1 MPNEQNLIP
10 FDKRTESEQREIASK
25 GGKKSGEV
33 RRQQKTMREYA
44 KLLLGLD
51 ITDKR
56 KRNKLS
62 NMGVPDENLDNK
74 MLIIVALMNEAQT
87 GNVQA
92 CKELRS
98 LLDED
103 EDNSDKSI
111 TIADTIIEAY
121 QKRKEES
128 NDR

>member
-74 MLIIVALMNEAQT
+74 MLIIVALMNEAQS

-98 LLDED
+98 LLNED
-103 EDNSDKSI
+103 EDNGDKNSAVNI
-111 TIADTIIEAY
+111 NISPAIENAGEK
-121 QKRKEES
+121 Q
-128 NDR
+128 

>member
-51 ITDKR
+51 IADKR

-74 MLIIVALMNEAQT
+74 MLIIVALMNEAQS

-98 LLDED
+98 LLNED

>member
-74 MLIIVALMNEAQT
+74 MLIIVALMNEAQS

-103 EDNSDKSI
+103 EDNGDKNSVVNI
-111 TIADTIIEAY
+111 NISPAIENAGEK
-121 QKRKEES
+121 Q
-128 NDR
+128 

>member
-51 ITDKR
+51 IADKR

-62 NMGVPDENLDNK
+62 NMGVPDEDLDNK
-74 MLIIVALMNEAQT
+74 MLIIVALMNEAQS

-98 LLDED
+98 LLNED
-103 EDNSDKSI
+103 EDNVDKST

-121 QKRKEES
+121 QKRKEKS
-128 NDR
+128 ND

>member
-74 MLIIVALMNEAQT
+74 MLIIVALMNEAQS

-98 LLDED
+98 LLNED
-103 EDNSDKSI
+103 EDNGDKNSVVNI
-111 TIADTIIEAY
+111 NISPAIENAGEK
-121 QKRKEES
+121 Q
-128 NDR
+128 